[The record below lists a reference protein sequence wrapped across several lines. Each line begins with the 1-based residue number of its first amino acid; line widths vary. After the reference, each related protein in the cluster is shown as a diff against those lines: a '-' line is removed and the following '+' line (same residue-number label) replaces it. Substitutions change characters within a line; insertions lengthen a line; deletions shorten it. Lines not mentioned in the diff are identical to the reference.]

1 MVVQEVTKKFDEGRS
16 KVKEERSKEKVTGEV
31 QLEGRSQKVNW
42 LDREEAL
49 KIEERKKLN

>member
-1 MVVQEVTKKFDEGRS
+1 MVQEVTKKFDEGRS

-31 QLEGRSQKVNW
+31 KLEGRSQKVNW

-49 KIEERKKLN
+49 KIEEKNN

>member
-31 QLEGRSQKVNW
+31 KLEGRSQKVNW
-42 LDREEAL
+42 LDRKEAL
-49 KIEERKKLN
+49 KFKKKNN